1 MFKNYSFDEKSQK
14 NSFDIEKMDLS
25 IANGIRRIILT
36 EIPTVGFYGEDEPT
50 IDIMKNTGPLHNEF
64 MKHRIG
70 LIPINVSEE
79 ITDIYID
86 NDYKFELNV
95 INESSPSVNV
105 TTADFTGSYKDVEL
119 TPKELQELFPPNPIT
134 KNNILITRLRQG
146 EQLHLIAKAIKR
158 TAKINASFSPVSLAN
173 FFFNEDQKESA
184 KKDNILDKQR
194 SYIKDSYGDPTSL
207 QFQIEPVNKLS
218 YSYLFSKAISILI
231 EKLNNLISN
240 IDSIL
245 IEQVPNNPFS
255 VNFHIENEDD
265 TLGNV
270 IQSLLHNKFIRH
282 SNKHKGMICSYA
294 GYICPHPLKQLMI
307 VRITLEDQTDPEKF
321 KLFLTDN
328 CYDIIRELEGI
339 NTEWIKFSTK
349 KK

>member
-1 MFKNYSFDEKSQK
+1 MFKNYSYEQKSDK
-14 NSFDIEKMDLS
+14 TSFDIENMDLS

-36 EIPTVGFYGEDEPT
+36 EIPTIGFYGEDEPT
-50 IDIMKNTGPLHNEF
+50 IEILKNTGPLHNEF

-70 LIPINVSEE
+70 LIPINISEE
-79 ITDIYID
+79 ITDNYID

-95 INESSPSVNV
+95 INESTISINV
-105 TTADFTGSYKDVEL
+105 TTANFTGTYKDIEL
-119 TPKELQELFPPNPIT
+119 TPKELNELFPPNPIT

-146 EQLHLIAKAIKR
+146 EHLHLTATAIKR

-173 FFFNEDQKESA
+173 FFFNEDSKESA

-194 SYIKDSYGDPTSL
+194 SYIKDKYGDPISL

-218 YSYLFSKAISILI
+218 YSYLFSKAIQILI
-231 EKLNNLISN
+231 DKLNNIITN
-240 IDSIL
+240 IDTFNL
-245 IEQVPNNPFS
+245 EQVPNNPFS

-270 IQSLLHNKFIRH
+270 IQSLLHNKFIRQ
-282 SNKHKGMICSYA
+282 SNKHKGMICTYV

-307 VRITLEDQTDPEKF
+307 IRITIEDQTEPEKF

-328 CYDIIRELEGI
+328 CYDIIRELEII
-339 NTEWIKFSTK
+339 NTEWLKFSTK

>member
-1 MFKNYSFDEKSQK
+1 MFKNYTYEPKSHK
-14 NSFDIEKMDLS
+14 NSFDIENMDLS

-50 IDIMKNTGPLHNEF
+50 IEIIKNTGPLHNEF

-70 LIPINVSEE
+70 LIPINITEN
-79 ITDIYID
+79 ITDNYID

-95 INESSPSVNV
+95 INETSISINV
-105 TTADFTGSYKDVEL
+105 TTADFTGTYKDVEL
-119 TPKELQELFPPNPIT
+119 TPKELQDLFPPNPIT

-146 EQLHLIAKAIKR
+146 EHLHLIATAIKR
-158 TAKINASFSPVSLAN
+158 TAKTNASFSPVSLAN
-173 FFFNEDQKESA
+173 FFFNEDKIESS

-194 SYIKDSYGDPTSL
+194 SYIKDIYGDPISL
-207 QFQIEPVNKLS
+207 QFQIESVNKLS

-231 EKLNNLISN
+231 DKLNNIIDN
-240 IDSIL
+240 IDNFY

-265 TLGNV
+265 TLGNL
-270 IQSLLHNKFIRH
+270 IQSILHNKFIRQ
-282 SNKHKGMICSYA
+282 SNKHKGMICTYA

-307 VRITLEDQTDPEKF
+307 IRITLEEQTDPQKF

-328 CYDIIRELEGI
+328 CYDIIRELQII
-339 NTEWIKFSTK
+339 NTEWLKFSTAK
-349 KK
+349 K

>member
-1 MFKNYSFDEKSQK
+1 MFKNYSYEPKSQK
-14 NSFDIEKMDLS
+14 NSFDILNMDLS

-36 EIPTVGFYGEDEPT
+36 EIPTVGFYGEDEPS
-50 IDIMKNTGPLHNEF
+50 IEIIKNTGPLHNEF

-70 LIPINVSEE
+70 LIPINVSED
-79 ITDIYID
+79 ITNNYID

-95 INESSPSVNV
+95 INNSSASINV
-105 TTADFTGSYKDVEL
+105 TTANFTGTYKDNVL
-119 TPKELQELFPPNPIT
+119 TPKELLELFPPNPIT
-134 KNNILITRLRQG
+134 NYNILITRLREG
-146 EQLHLIAKAIKR
+146 EHLHLTATAIKR

-173 FFFNEDQKESA
+173 FFFNEDPKEA
-184 KKDNILDKQR
+184 DKKDNILDKQR
-194 SYIKDSYGDPTSL
+194 SYIKDKFGDPVSL
-207 QFQIEPVNKLS
+207 QFQIESVNKLS

-231 EKLNNLISN
+231 EKLNNIISN
-240 IDSIL
+240 IDIIN

-255 VNFHIENEDD
+255 VNFHIDNEDD

-270 IQSLLHNKFIRH
+270 IQSLLHNKFIRQ
-282 SNKHKGMICSYA
+282 SNKHKGMICTYV

-307 VRITLEDQTDPEKF
+307 IRITLEEQTDPEKF

-328 CYDIIRELEGI
+328 CYDIIRELETI
-339 NTEWIKFSTK
+339 NTEWLKFSVK